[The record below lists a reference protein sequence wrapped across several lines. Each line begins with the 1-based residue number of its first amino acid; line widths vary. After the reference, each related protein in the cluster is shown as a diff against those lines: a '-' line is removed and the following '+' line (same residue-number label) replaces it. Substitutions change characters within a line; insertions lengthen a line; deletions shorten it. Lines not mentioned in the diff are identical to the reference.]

1 MCRWL
6 RSFVQD
12 EAGFVSSPE
21 WAIVA
26 TILVLGAITG
36 IIVSQQASAPDVD
49 PPALIQ
55 TQ

>member
-1 MCRWL
+1 MRWL
-6 RSFVQD
+6 GRFLHD

-36 IIVSQQASAPDVD
+36 AVAVREAALQDLD
-49 PPALIQ
+49 PPPVVQ
-55 TQ
+55 GR